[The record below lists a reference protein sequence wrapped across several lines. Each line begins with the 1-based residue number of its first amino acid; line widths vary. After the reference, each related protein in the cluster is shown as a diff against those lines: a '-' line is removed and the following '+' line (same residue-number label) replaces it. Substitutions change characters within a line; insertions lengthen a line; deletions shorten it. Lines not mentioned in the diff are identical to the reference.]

1 MRKKLLL
8 TSIISSLVLVGCGE
22 ATTSNQ
28 QAPLPLV
35 TVQDVNVIAHQ
46 QSKRYVGRVEAV
58 EDTAI
63 TAQVSGY
70 LKERHFVEGEMV
82 EKGQLLYS
90 IEPSSFEAQVAI
102 AKAAVAQANALL
114 KKAQLDFERGKNLLP
129 KGSISQSEFD
139 ALTANLLGAEASV
152 ESATAQLNLSEVN
165 LSHTQIAAPF
175 SGRISDTNVSKGDL
189 VSPSSGV
196 LTTLVSLDPIHTR
209 FSMSERERIALGID
223 QIQGDGS
230 GESQN
235 VEVQVIL
242 ETGDVFEHLGKLDYL
257 ANRINL
263 NTGTIAMR
271 AVVDNP
277 DQRLLP
283 GQHVRVELRQKQVDK
298 AFVVP
303 RRSVQTDLEG
313 NFVMIVTEGNVA
325 ERRNV
330 ELGKQVEEGIILRS
344 GIADG
349 ERVITQGLQRVRN
362 GMPVRLEQQ
371 SATTDVK

>member
-28 QAPLPLV
+28 QALLPLV

-114 KKAQLDFERGKNLLP
+114 KKAQLDFERGQNLLP

-152 ESATAQLNLSEVN
+152 ESAIAQLNLSEVN
-165 LSHTQIAAPF
+165 LSHTQIVAPF

-257 ANRINL
+257 GNRINL

-362 GMPVRLEQQ
+362 GMPVRLAQQ
-371 SATTDVK
+371 SATTDAK

>member
-28 QAPLPLV
+28 QAPSPLV

-70 LKERHFVEGEMV
+70 LKERHFAEGEMV

-114 KKAQLDFERGKNLLP
+114 KKAQLDFERGQNLLP

-152 ESATAQLNLSEVN
+152 ESAIAQLNLSEVN
-165 LSHTQIAAPF
+165 LSHTQIEAPF

-209 FSMSERERIALGID
+209 FSMSERERLALGID

-230 GESQN
+230 SESQN

-242 ETGDVFEHLGKLDYL
+242 ETGDIFEHLGKLDYL
-257 ANRINL
+257 GNRIDL

-277 DQRLLP
+277 EQQLLP
-283 GQHVRVELRQKQVDK
+283 GQHVRVELRQKQVDQ

-330 ELGKQVEEGIILRS
+330 ELGKQVKEGVIIRS
-344 GIADG
+344 GIADD

-362 GMPVRLEQQ
+362 GMTVRFDEQP
-371 SATTDVK
+371 ATTDVK